1 MAFFVFQV
9 QVDEKKK
16 KNSLTLKNISLSL
29 FPKEQTSKGGSSLSL
44 FVVEASSLVA
54 HNNGR

>member
-1 MAFFVFQV
+1 MCFRSRSTKK
-9 QVDEKKK
+9 KKK
-16 KNSLTLKNISLSL
+16 KNSHTLKHNSLSL
-29 FPKEQTSKGGSSLSL
+29 FPQEQTSKGGSSLSL